1 MSASTVVSF
10 VFSWSIVGKESKRS
24 QPGKRLCIVELEI
37 NAKLEAAFQMV
48 VERKNN
54 YYEIVC
60 KIIEG
65 NWL

>member
-1 MSASTVVSF
+1 MTALNAQFEGKVSQ
-10 VFSWSIVGKESKRS
+10 RS

-37 NAKLEAAFQMV
+37 NAKLEAGFQMV

-60 KIIEG
+60 IIMEG
-65 NWL
+65 N